1 MSYIPEAMKA
11 CIPADMAPYIPDS
24 IDELKSYAVNHI
36 CPHYMVNADLDRDPK
51 LYVKSDGNYIYD
63 VEGNKYLDSFSSILT
78 TMCGHNNTEIIEK
91 IKAQFDVLDF
101 FPNFGD
107 HYCIPM
113 VALSKK
119 LTEIAPEGLTSFFY
133 VNSGSESNETAIKA
147 AWAYQL
153 ECGFKDRTKIIHRKG
168 SYHGTTINVT
178 AACGLPWF
186 NEKYPTDPKMLEVV
200 PCDCD
205 HCQCDCSKCYG
216 TCGMQCLKDTEELI
230 LKEGP
235 ETIAAFIMDPLPGSN
250 SGYPIAPQEYMDG
263 IRALCDKY
271 GILLIFDEIQC
282 GFAKCGSW
290 FVANHYNVTPDL
302 LTTSKALTNGYVPL
316 GVVMMKQK
324 IYDRFRTGTSEFR
337 SGSTFGGHNVACAAA
352 IATIDYIEK
361 YDLIAK
367 SKELSDRM
375 AAGLDKLQ
383 EKHPIILRHKHL
395 GMMFSIELTAKKG
408 EFVPFENPGAP
419 GSFVNAWCYEKEG
432 CIIRNNVYNKRDNVV
447 WCPALTFTNEMV
459 DKLVDA
465 LDKAFTAAEEKFGVQ
480 A

>member
-1 MSYIPEAMKA
+1 MSKIPAEMKA
-11 CIPADMAPYIPDS
+11 CIPADMAPFIPDS
-24 IDELKSYAVNHI
+24 IEEIKKYAVNHI
-36 CPHYMVNADLDRDPK
+36 CPHYMSNPDLDRDPK
-51 LYVKSDGNYIYD
+51 VYVKSDGNYIYD
-63 VEGNKYLDSFSSILT
+63 VEGKKYLDSFSSILT

-91 IKAQFDVLDF
+91 IKAQFDILDF

-119 LTEIAPEGLTSFFY
+119 LDEIAPDGLTSFFY

-153 ECGFKDRTKIIHRKG
+153 ECGFKDRTKIIHRRG

-186 NEKYPTDPKMLEVV
+186 NEKYPVDPKMLEAP

-216 TCGMQCLKDTEELI
+216 TCGLACLKETEDLI
-230 LKEGP
+230 LREGP
-235 ETIAAFIMDPLPGSN
+235 ETIAAMIMDPLPGSN

-282 GFAKCGSW
+282 GFGKSGEW
-290 FVANHYNVTPDL
+290 FVANNYNVCPDM

-352 IATIDYIEK
+352 IATIDYIQEH
-361 YDLIAK
+361 DLIAK
-367 SKELSDRM
+367 SKALSDRM
-375 AAGLDKLQ
+375 AAGLDRLQ
-383 EKHPIILRHKHL
+383 EKHPIMLRHKHM

-408 EFVPFENPGAP
+408 EFVPFANPGKP
-419 GSFVNAWCYEKEG
+419 GAFINAWCYEKEG
-432 CIIRNNVYNKRDNVV
+432 CIIRNNVYNQRDNVV
-447 WCPALTFTNEMV
+447 WCPALTFTEEMV
-459 DKLVDA
+459 DKMIDA
-465 LDKAFTAAEEKFGVQ
+465 FDKALGAAEKEFGVE